1 MLLANLLLALAWTA
15 LQGQVSLSNLAVGY
29 GLGYVVLQ
37 VLTRGGVLPVRYLG
51 KIGAFFGLFFYLVYE
66 LVLANFK
73 LAVDV
78 VLPRRNLRPAILK
91 VPLDIE
97 SDAEILMFAALIN
110 LTPGSTALDTSE
122 DRRTMFVHVLHMET
136 PDQTRAELKQGFER
150 RVRRLFE

>member
-15 LQGQVSLSNLAVGY
+15 LQGEVSLSNLAVGY

-51 KIGAFFGLFFYLVYE
+51 KVSAFLSLFFYLIYE
-66 LVLANFK
+66 LVVANFK
-73 LAVDV
+73 LAGDV
-78 VLPRRNLRPAILK
+78 LSPGRTLRPAIVK
-91 VPLDIE
+91 VPLDVE

-122 DRRTMFVHVLHMET
+122 DRRTMFVHVMHMET
-136 PDQTRAELKQGFER
+136 PDQTRAEMKQGFER